1 MGIGAGDMIE
11 RFCHRMGMR
20 EPPLTTAQHAL
31 KATARVKTLAS
42 VIGISI
48 GCIIGMFPLLFM
60 SDRKALYFNDKELA
74 LYQVPIFYSFIVR
87 SIMYI
92 ILFLFHLHYH
102 YVATI
107 TMVYHGASKKVQTT
121 VLRSFAPSPP

>member
-1 MGIGAGDMIE
+1 
-11 RFCHRMGMR
+11 MGMR

-74 LYQVPIFYSFIVR
+74 LYQVRVSYEHFILSHFHTFTLFFSFSVLLIF
-87 SIMYI
+87 
-92 ILFLFHLHYH
+92 FL
-102 YVATI
+102 
-107 TMVYHGASKKVQTT
+107 
-121 VLRSFAPSPP
+121 P